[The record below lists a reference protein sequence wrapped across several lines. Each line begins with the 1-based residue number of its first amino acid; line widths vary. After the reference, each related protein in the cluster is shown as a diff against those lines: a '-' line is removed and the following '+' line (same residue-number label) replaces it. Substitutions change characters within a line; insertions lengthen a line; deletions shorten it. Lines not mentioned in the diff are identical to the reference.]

1 MMRRVM
7 FGRVLVLLLIQSGWT
22 MMPTQAGIRGFQELI
37 VADTPST
44 PHLAAGGVRITYLGT
59 NGYLFE
65 TRGATLLIDP
75 YFSRVGLCAIA
86 FNARV
91 APDRD
96 RVGAALSRLPKRVDA
111 VLVTHGH
118 IDHLLDVPIVAQATK
133 AVLVASPSSVLIA
146 QAAGLPRARCHPV
159 VPGDRL
165 RIAGTVILVLPA
177 EHDLLMGRLPF
188 PGDRQESGPA
198 PRRVSDWVCG
208 EPLAF
213 LIEIGGKRIYID
225 SGGRRDLLP
234 PREIGPV
241 DLAILGVA
249 LPDSRAR
256 FANALRE
263 LRPRYVL
270 PSHQDDF
277 FHGLDRGFNFGL
289 LTNLPALRRAD
300 IARQFPG
307 KLILLDYF
315 LPWTL
320 R

>member
-1 MMRRVM
+1 MRSVT
-7 FGRVLVLLLIQSGWT
+7 FSKVLLLLIASVW
-22 MMPTQAGIRGFQELI
+22 MRPAHAGIRAFQDLI
-37 VADTPST
+37 VADAKST
-44 PHLAAGGVRITYLGT
+44 PHLTAGAVRITYLGT

-65 TRGATLLIDP
+65 TRGAALLIDP
-75 YFSRVGLCAIA
+75 YFSRVGLCAVA
-86 FNARV
+86 FNGRV
-91 APDRD
+91 APNRF
-96 RVGAALSRLPKRVDA
+96 RVRAALSRFPKSIDA

-118 IDHLLDVPIVAQATK
+118 IDHLLDVPMVTQATR
-133 AVLVASPSSVLIA
+133 AVLVGSPSSVLLA
-146 QAAGLPRARCHPV
+146 QAAGLPRARCQPV

-165 RIAGTVILVLPA
+165 RVAGMVIRALPA
-177 EHDLLMGRLPF
+177 MHDRLMGRLPF
-188 PGDRQESGPA
+188 PGERRKPGPA
-198 PRRVSDWVCG
+198 PRRVADWVCG

-213 LIEIGGKRIYID
+213 LVEVGGKRIYID
-225 SGGRRDLLP
+225 SGGRPDLLP
-234 PREIGPV
+234 PRHIAPV

-256 FANALRE
+256 FAAARWQ

-277 FHGLDRGFNFGL
+277 FHPLDRGFNFGL
-289 LTNLPALRRAD
+289 LTDFPALCRAD
-300 IARQFPG
+300 ITQQLPG